1 MASCN
6 ATELQTDLQRH
17 KKAKHHHH
25 HREANVQLDDGPG
38 NTWIQPPPKNIAPKL
53 RDFSVSD
60 QKTLKE
66 GKELKEK
73 LMQLQKD
80 VELLV
85 HEKKELEKMKG
96 QMESVKANQTAQ
108 IESSNHQIKE
118 KEAALI
124 KKDKE
129 LKAQ

>member
-1 MASCN
+1 
-6 ATELQTDLQRH
+6 
-17 KKAKHHHH
+17 
-25 HREANVQLDDGPG
+25 
-38 NTWIQPPPKNIAPKL
+38 
-53 RDFSVSD
+53 
-60 QKTLKE
+60 
-66 GKELKEK
+66 
-73 LMQLQKD
+73 
-80 VELLV
+80 
-85 HEKKELEKMKG
+85 MKG